1 MLTFN
6 ALLGQNTINDLS
18 INEQINLDELLKRL
32 LKLEAAYGTA
42 FHVTSGFRSMQQ
54 HMRIYAAKGID
65 ASKVPKGSQHLYG
78 RAADIADADGALK
91 AWVLQNTPML
101 EDLGLWC
108 EDFDATKTWCHF
120 QTVPPH
126 SGRRFFKP

>member
-6 ALLGQNTINDLS
+6 ALLGENKINDLS
-18 INEQINLDELLKRL
+18 MTEQIKLDELLKKL
-32 LKLEAAYGTA
+32 LKLEATYGKP

-78 RAADIADADGALK
+78 NAADILDTDGALK
-91 AWVLQNTPML
+91 AWVLQNVPLL
-101 EDLGLWC
+101 ETLGLWC
-108 EDFDATKTWCHF
+108 EDFDSTKTWCHF
-120 QTVPPH
+120 QQVPPR